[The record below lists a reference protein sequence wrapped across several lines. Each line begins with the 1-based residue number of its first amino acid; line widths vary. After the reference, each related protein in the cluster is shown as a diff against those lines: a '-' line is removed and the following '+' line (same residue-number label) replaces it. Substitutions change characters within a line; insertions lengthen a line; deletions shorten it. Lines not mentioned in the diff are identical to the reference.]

1 MALGIPERELVD
13 GFSGRVRRSRVSDWI
28 DELLRLLFGSSFLS
42 LATTDGEGRPW
53 VTPVEFACDDAL
65 RFYWTSHLDARH
77 SRNLRTN
84 PRAAL
89 SIFDSAQAPG
99 VHAPVQGLYAEGP
112 VEELGGTDLEA
123 LLPTLGRWL
132 EWRDAAR
139 AISRQASTTDSSGDD
154 TPWRTYR
161 LTTEEMYALDPG
173 GHPDLPGVRIWRVP
187 VDLTGSFSRAYQARL
202 G

>member
-1 MALGIPERELVD
+1 MVW
-13 GFSGRVRRSRVSDWI
+13 RSRVGDWI
-28 DELLRLLFGSSFLS
+28 DELTELLFGSSFLS

-77 SRNLRTN
+77 SRNLRVN

-89 SIFDSAQAPG
+89 SIYDSTQAPG
-99 VHAPVQGLYAEGP
+99 VLAPVQGLYAEGT
-112 VEELGGTDLEA
+112 VQELGRADFEA
-123 LLPTLGRWL
+123 LLPSLGRWL

-139 AISRQASTTDSSGDD
+139 GIARHASATDSSGDD
-154 TPWRTYR
+154 TSWCTYR
-161 LTTEEMYALDPG
+161 LTTEKVYALDPG
-173 GHPDLPGVRIWRVP
+173 GHPDLPGVRISRVP
-187 VDLTGSFSRAYQARL
+187 VDLTESFSRAYRARL

>member
-1 MALGIPERELVD
+1 LG
-13 GFSGRVRRSRVSDWI
+13 DWI
-28 DELLRLLFGSSFLS
+28 DELTDLLFGSSFLS

-53 VTPVEFACDDAL
+53 VTPVEFACDNAL

-77 SRNLRTN
+77 SRNLQTN

-89 SIFDSAQAPG
+89 SIYDSTQAPG
-99 VHAPVQGLYAEGP
+99 VRAPVQGLYAEGP
-112 VEELGGTDLEA
+112 VEELGRADREA
-123 LLPTLGRWL
+123 LLPSLGRWL

-139 AISRQASTTDSSGDD
+139 GIARHASTTDSSGDD
-154 TPWRTYR
+154 TPWRMYR
-161 LTTEEMYALDPG
+161 LTTEEVYALDPG

-187 VDLTGSFSRAYQARL
+187 VDLTERFSQAHRARL

>member
-1 MALGIPERELVD
+1 M
-13 GFSGRVRRSRVSDWI
+13 SDWI
-28 DELLRLLFGSSFLS
+28 DELIRLLFDSSFLS

-53 VTPVEFACDDAL
+53 VTPVEFACDGAL
-65 RFYWTSHLDARH
+65 RFYWTSHPDARH

-89 SIFDSAQAPG
+89 SVFDSAQTPG
-99 VHAPVQGLYAEGP
+99 VRAPVQGLYAEGP
-112 VEELGGTDLEA
+112 VEELDRADLEA
-123 LLPTLGRWL
+123 LLPSLGRWL

-139 AISRQASTTDSSGDD
+139 GTSAHPSTTDSSSDD

-161 LTTEEMYALDPG
+161 LTAVGMYALDPG

-187 VDLTGSFSRAYQARL
+187 VDLTASFSRAYQARL